1 MIATSLAHGYSSC
14 RELQHPR
21 CASIAVPVMYKQ
33 HVIACINIVWVA
45 ATLDYEEAVS
55 RYLPDLKQTK
65 LDMETGLVKM
75 GYESSQSQLGGVC

>member
-1 MIATSLAHGYSSC
+1 
-14 RELQHPR
+14 
-21 CASIAVPVMYKQ
+21 MYKQ